1 MLGSRIAEI
10 KATILLLAKAI
21 EENTVV
27 QRSNGEKLTELI
39 RKVERLSHAN
49 ENFVG
54 VIENFFAIRKKL
66 DIEEAKRRELRE
78 LENQPTK
85 YDSMY

>member
-1 MLGSRIAEI
+1 MLGSRTSEI
-10 KATILLLAKAI
+10 KAAIILLERAI

-27 QRSNGEKLTELI
+27 QRANGEKLAELI

-78 LENQPTK
+78 LDNQPTR